1 MTSEERKQRLEENK
15 QREIDREY
23 NQTLLS
29 IEIRKK
35 KADLRLIERNA
46 EIKEAQLEKI
56 AGNTIPLDQVMSLM
70 AINYKAIFKSFHS
83 QLKNIASTTVQS
95 LGGTND
101 DLHTVMKEL
110 EQVLNH
116 IINKSKEKSQ
126 MDIDRLVEEYSEVR
140 ARGERR

>member
-1 MTSEERKQRLEENK
+1 MK
-15 QREIDREY
+15 
-23 NQTLLS
+23 
-29 IEIRKK
+29 
-35 KADLRLIERNA
+35 
-46 EIKEAQLEKI
+46 
-56 AGNTIPLDQVMSLM
+56 
-70 AINYKAIFKSFHS
+70 
-83 QLKNIASTTVQS
+83 IASTTVQS

-140 ARGERR
+140 SRGERK